1 MTRPVALARSLAT
14 SVACAAC
21 ALALL
26 AAPLAAQ
33 DSLEQA
39 KRRELEGIQ
48 GAAREKREAASRLK
62 GQENKELVRLK
73 RTERDLSMTRRRLN
87 TLRSRRQNL
96 DHQLDATRTNLER
109 SILTLQSQRSRL
121 SRRLR
126 NVYKSGAARDMEFLL
141 STRSFGNLLARWDYL
156 VMVAE
161 QDRILLDEVRNR
173 KDMVQADKMR
183 LESNLTD
190 IERNSRRTT
199 AENERLARLRSERAG
214 TVKKIKTE
222 RQAYEAAAAE
232 LDRTASSI
240 KRLLTTLERKRRE
253 EADRARQQGRTPE
266 PYTGDFAR
274 AEGQLEWPVRGDI
287 VGHFGPEKHPKWGT
301 VVPNNGVD
309 ISTPIG
315 TPVRAVAKGR
325 VDYTSN
331 DFEAYGQMVILNH
344 GDGYYTLYAHLS
356 HISVAVGAEIAAG
369 QVLGRSGDTGSLKG
383 SVLHFEVRK
392 GGSSLN
398 PENWL
403 R

>member
-1 MTRPVALARSLAT
+1 MTRAARGPRGVAAF
-14 SVACAAC
+14 AA
-21 ALALL
+21 ALGALL
-26 AAPLAAQ
+26 LLASPLAAQ

-39 KRRELEGIQ
+39 KRRELESIQ
-48 GAAREKREAASRLK
+48 RAAREKREAATRLK

-87 TLRSRRQNL
+87 TLRSRRRNL

-109 SILTLQSQRSRL
+109 SILTLQSQRARL

-126 NVYKSGAARDMEFLL
+126 SVYKSGASRDMEFLL

-173 KDMVQADKMR
+173 KEMVEADKVR

-199 AENERLARLRSERAG
+199 AENQRLAELRAERAG
-214 TVKKIKTE
+214 TVKKIQTE

-232 LDRTASSI
+232 LERTANSI
-240 KRLLTTLERKRRE
+240 KRLLTTLERKRQE
-253 EADRARQQGRTPE
+253 EANRARQQGRTPE

-309 ISTPIG
+309 IATPIG

-325 VDYTSN
+325 VDYTSD
-331 DFEAYGQMVILNH
+331 DFESYGQMVILNH

-356 HISVAVGAEIAAG
+356 DISVAVGTEIAAG
-369 QVLGRSGDTGSLKG
+369 QTIGRSGDTGSLKG
-383 SVLHFEVRK
+383 PVLHFEVRK
-392 GGSSLN
+392 GGGSLN
-398 PENWL
+398 PEDWL